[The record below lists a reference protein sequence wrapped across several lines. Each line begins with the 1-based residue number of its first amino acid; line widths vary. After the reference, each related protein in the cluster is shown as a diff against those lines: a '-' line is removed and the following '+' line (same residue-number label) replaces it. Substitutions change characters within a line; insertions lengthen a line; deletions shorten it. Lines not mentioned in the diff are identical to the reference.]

1 MRRREFITALGVA
14 ATWPF
19 AARGQVER
27 VWRIAYLS
35 ATETPGDPQAQRRR
49 RIMEEALAH
58 LGYIEGKNLVI
69 ERRLLSDKIELV
81 NEAAAELLAWRPD
94 VIVAVNTPDVAAVLA
109 LTTTIPVVFVNP
121 ADPLASRFIASLSR
135 PGGNATGTTGLS
147 IELIAKRLE
156 ALHEIVPGGRRLG
169 FVSMEKGLSPPLDKT
184 NQLKFDAAATTAQK
198 LGLRIAWRPLSKS
211 SDVEALFASIISAGD
226 RLLYV
231 VFDPLT
237 IQAQKR
243 IAQLAL
249 EHKIPTVYEIRDYVV
264 SGGLMSYNYDRAQNF
279 ERAAVFLDKILSGAK
294 PADLPVEQPTRF
306 QLVLNLKTAKTLGLT
321 IPDKLLAVADEVI
334 E

>member
-1 MRRREFITALGVA
+1 MA
-14 ATWPF
+14 AW
-19 AARGQVER
+19 AQVER
-27 VWRIAYLS
+27 VRRIAYLS

-49 RIMEEALAH
+49 RIMEEALAR

-121 ADPLASRFIASLSR
+121 ADPLASGFIASLSR

-156 ALHEIVPGGRRLG
+156 VLHEIVPGGGRLG

-237 IQAQKR
+237 IQVL
-243 IAQLAL
+243 AQLAL

-279 ERAAVFLDKILSGAK
+279 ERAALFLDKILSGAK

-306 QLVLNLKTAKTLGLT
+306 QLVLNLKTAKTLGLA